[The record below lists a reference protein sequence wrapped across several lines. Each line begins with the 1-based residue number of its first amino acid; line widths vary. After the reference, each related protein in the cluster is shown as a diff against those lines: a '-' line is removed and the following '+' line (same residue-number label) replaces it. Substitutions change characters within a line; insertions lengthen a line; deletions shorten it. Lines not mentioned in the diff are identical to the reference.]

1 MNEKYDF
8 KGYVTPR
15 AFDGIKELIEY
26 LKCTRLQ
33 LAVLQKKM
41 SKFSSTELEKNN
53 FDVIITTD
61 DIDKGKPDHT
71 AFITALSRMK
81 TETSEAI
88 IVVQNA
94 RYE

>member
-1 MNEKYDF
+1 
-8 KGYVTPR
+8 
-15 AFDGIKELIEY
+15 
-26 LKCTRLQ
+26 
-33 LAVLQKKM
+33 M

-88 IVVQNA
+88 VVVQNG

>member
-1 MNEKYDF
+1 
-8 KGYVTPR
+8 
-15 AFDGIKELIEY
+15 
-26 LKCTRLQ
+26 
-33 LAVLQKKM
+33 M

-71 AFITALSRMK
+71 AFITTLSRMK

-88 IVVQNA
+88 VVVQNA

>member
-1 MNEKYDF
+1 
-8 KGYVTPR
+8 
-15 AFDGIKELIEY
+15 
-26 LKCTRLQ
+26 
-33 LAVLQKKM
+33 M